1 MLQSCLAQARPDLLA
16 AGGDHVVVQLH
27 LLAVREGEIAVESG
41 LDRPRPGVRP
51 ALPKVDP
58 EQETQDKFPH
68 CLFLALDAVASCTF
82 VCCVSLP
89 PSYL

>member
-1 MLQSCLAQARPDLLA
+1 MLESCLAQARPDLLA
-16 AGGDHVVVQLH
+16 AGGDHVVMQFN
-27 LLAVREGEIAVESG
+27 LLSVGEDEVAVESG
-41 LDRPRPGVRP
+41 LDRPRPRVRP

-58 EQETQDKFPH
+58 EHETQDKFPH